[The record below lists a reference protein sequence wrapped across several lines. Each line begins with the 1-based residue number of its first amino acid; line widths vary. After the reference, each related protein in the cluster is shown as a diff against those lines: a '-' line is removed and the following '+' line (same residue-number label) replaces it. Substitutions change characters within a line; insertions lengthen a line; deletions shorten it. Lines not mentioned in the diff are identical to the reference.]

1 MQEKLSSSALA
12 SSSHTPQHQIK
23 PLSKTSKG
31 IAKICTLTPCYVVLN
46 EDFNFKE
53 KWRIMLHFILILNI
67 FLQSPNA
74 EG

>member
-1 MQEKLSSSALA
+1 MQEKFSSALA
-12 SSSHTPQHQIK
+12 SSSHTLQHLIK

-31 IAKICTLTPCYVVLN
+31 IAKICTLTLCYVVLN

-53 KWRIMLHFILILNI
+53 KIYHKICY
-67 FLQSPNA
+67 FLVPPKA

>member
-12 SSSHTPQHQIK
+12 SSSHTLQHQIK

-31 IAKICTLTPCYVVLN
+31 IAKICTLTLCYVVLN

-53 KWRIMLHFILILNI
+53 KIYHNMLFSSLPK
-67 FLQSPNA
+67 S
-74 EG
+74 GRMT